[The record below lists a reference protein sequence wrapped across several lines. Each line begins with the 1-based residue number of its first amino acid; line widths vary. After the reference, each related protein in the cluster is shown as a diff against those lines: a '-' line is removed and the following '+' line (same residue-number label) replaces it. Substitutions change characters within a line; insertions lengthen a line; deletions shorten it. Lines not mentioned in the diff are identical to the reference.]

1 MARESIS
8 ETARGSEKVTAID
21 KALMLL
27 TLIGENVGYR
37 PLRLTDIVELSG
49 FSKPTV
55 HRLLNALRSH
65 GLVVLD
71 EASHNYELGSKVLV
85 LGAQYRSGLDL
96 ESKALPLLRDLVR
109 KASATAHMGIR
120 DGVYAVYIEKVESD
134 QSIRLASGVG
144 QRASLHS
151 SSIGKVLLA
160 HSDEGVFRA
169 LVDHGLAART
179 GNTIVDPDALRREIA
194 EVRSQ
199 GYAVDDQENE
209 IGIRCVA
216 APIRDHRGDVIA
228 SISIS
233 GTLTQVP
240 KQSLSRQVMML
251 TDAAGQISA
260 ALGYREQ
267 RIAG

>member
-1 MARESIS
+1 MSS
-8 ETARGSEKVTAID
+8 DSSPEKITAID

-27 TLIGENVGYR
+27 TLVGENGRR

-55 HRLLNALRSH
+55 HRLLNALRHH
-65 GLVVLD
+65 GLVILD
-71 EASHNYELGSKVLV
+71 ESTHKYELGSKVLV
-85 LGAQYRSGLDL
+85 LGAQYRSGLNM
-96 ESKALPLLRDLVR
+96 ESKALPLLRELVR
-109 KASATAHMGIR
+109 QAAATVHMGIR
-120 DGVYAVYIEKVESD
+120 DGIHAVYIEKVESD

-160 HSDEGVFRA
+160 HSGDDVFTA

-179 GNTIVDPDALRREIA
+179 ANTIVDPERLRREIA
-194 EVRSQ
+194 DVRQQ
-199 GYAVDDQENE
+199 GFAVDDQENE

-216 APIRDHRGDVIA
+216 APIRDHRGEVIA

-240 KQSLSRQVMML
+240 KQSVNRQVMML
-251 TDAAGQISA
+251 MESAKRISA